1 MRNKVWFASMVAVS
15 SLILSVWFGFAGC
28 TRGIKE
34 GVYALTGSSGKFVLI
49 QGSQEQMSLLSSQYG
64 GVSVEPFQN
73 DVGEVCSQEF
83 LNLVP
88 AAITEDLQYASRSIT
103 DKVKGVSKEEVGPFF
118 TGPAD
123 KTLVIKGRVI
133 QYDIGG
139 VVDKA
144 AGPLDEAICRMQFV
158 DGQTGTLLA
167 EGNCTGR
174 VKSAVRT
181 GPQELAKGVAKAIRK
196 ILKPKE

>member
-1 MRNKVWFASMVAVS
+1 MRNKIGFDSMIAVS
-15 SLILSVWFGFAGC
+15 LLILSVWSGITGC
-28 TRGIKE
+28 TRSISE
-34 GVYALTGSSGKFVLI
+34 GVHALTGSSGKFVFI
-49 QGSQEQMSLLSSQYG
+49 QGNKELASQLAGQYG
-64 GVSVEPFQN
+64 AVQVEPFQN

-83 LNLVP
+83 LDRLP
-88 AAITEDLQYASRSIT
+88 ETITEDLQYASRSIT
-103 DKVKGVSKEEVGPFF
+103 DKVKGVSKEEIGPFF

-144 AGPLDEAICRMQFV
+144 AGPLDEAICRVQFV
-158 DGQTGTLLA
+158 DGRTGTLLA

-174 VKSAVRT
+174 VKSSVRT

-196 ILKPKE
+196 ILKPRD

>member
-1 MRNKVWFASMVAVS
+1 MRKKVLFTATLLASFLV
-15 SLILSVWFGFAGC
+15 LSGLSGC
-28 TRGIKE
+28 SRGISE
-34 GVYALTGSSGKFVLI
+34 GVHALTGSSGKFVFI
-49 QGSQEQMSLLSSQYG
+49 QGTKEQTSQLAGQYG
-64 GVSVEPFQN
+64 GVTVEPFQN

-88 AAITEDLQYASRSIT
+88 GEITEALQYASRSIT
-103 DKVKGVSKEEVGPFF
+103 DKVKGVSKDEKGPFF

-144 AGPLDEAICRMQFV
+144 AGPLDEAICRVQFV
-158 DGQTGTLLA
+158 DGQTGAVLA

-181 GPQELAKGVAKAIRK
+181 GPKELAEGVAKAVQK
-196 ILKPKE
+196 ILKPKKD